1 MHQKEV
7 KTRRTRRRSY
17 APPTVRMLE
26 LDVMQSFPQNC
37 KMEIGVGGFG
47 GAAGPCVESGRPRV
61 WCMHSGS

>member
-7 KTRRTRRRSY
+7 KTRRVRRRSY
-17 APPTVRMLE
+17 AAPTVRMLE